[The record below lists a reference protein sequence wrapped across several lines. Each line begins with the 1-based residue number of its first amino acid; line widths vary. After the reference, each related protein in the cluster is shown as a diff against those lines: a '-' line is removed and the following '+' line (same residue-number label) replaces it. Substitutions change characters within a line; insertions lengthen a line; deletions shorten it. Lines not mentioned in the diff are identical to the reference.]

1 MESTEL
7 RLGNLF
13 IEENSKEI
21 IEVIGLEK
29 NRVVFSGI
37 FLDKW
42 QAIPIPLT
50 EEWLIK
56 FGFNKKLGNY
66 ELENFRF
73 HINKPFNYNGFLFCE
88 GYSVL
93 TDKIKHVHQLQN
105 LYFSLTN
112 EHLTIK

>member
-7 RLGNLF
+7 RIGNLF

-56 FGFNKKLGNY
+56 FGFETKGSFYRVKGS
-66 ELENFRF
+66 RF
-73 HINKPFNYNGFLFCE
+73 VEIISHGDGLDVCSQSILLLHIKY
-88 GYSVL
+88 
-93 TDKIKHVHQLQN
+93 VHQLQN
-105 LYFSLTN
+105 LFFSLTN